1 MTIDDV
7 GEAPPA
13 RPTDTAD
20 RPAQPKA
27 QPIPDEA
34 DLPKGGLE
42 IKPQAQPPS
51 SNQPAQSPKNIDPR
65 LVPPTIIGG
74 TALAKLAYDKMRDKT
89 YQLTSEDAK
98 QLQDVANHRSQ
109 NGMPTVSG
117 ESESGT
123 VASLRIDGKTVS
135 YGHSTIIERESK
147 IGTDNRQA
155 REALLKELQMDGIL
169 PDKPYGHR
177 AVNVV
182 THAEIESLIE
192 AKKALGSLEGKEIT
206 IYVDREPCPDCF
218 RLIPQLAAKWKT
230 GDITII
236 SNNPKTGAGKVTILK
251 PSQEGVK

>member
-1 MTIDDV
+1 MEDTGD
-7 GEAPPA
+7 APPA
-13 RPTDTAD
+13 RPTDTAE

-42 IKPQAQPPS
+42 VKPQTQPPS
-51 SNQPAQSPKNIDPR
+51 GNQPTQSPKNTDPR

-89 YQLTSEDAK
+89 YQLTSEDTK

-109 NGMPTVSG
+109 NGMPTVSADRT
-117 ESESGT
+117 SGT
-123 VASLRIDGKTVS
+123 VSSLIIDGKTVS
-135 YGHSTIIERESK
+135 YGHSTVIERESK
-147 IGTDNRQA
+147 LGTDNRQA
-155 REALLKELQMDGIL
+155 REALLKELQNDGLL
-169 PDKPYGHR
+169 PNKPYGKPD
-177 AVNVV
+177 VQVV

-192 AKKALGSLEGKEIT
+192 AKKSLGSLEGKDIT

-236 SNNPKTGAGKVTILK
+236 SDNPKTGAGKVTIFKL
-251 PSQEGVK
+251 SQEGVK